1 MVTMS
6 VYQEIQRCKRVG
18 YNKKQTAYRTGL
30 ARGTVR
36 KFWDMNE
43 DVFAHFRISGSQ
55 RRQRFDEFRDEIIAL
70 LEQNYADGQDVYA
83 SSVYDVLEERH
94 GELPAGSRTLR
105 NYIRRLHAIGSVTKT
120 PKPRVRRPQEE
131 AEPGDQCQVDFGQ
144 QRIGSGAVVY
154 IFAAVLAAS
163 RVRFVSVQDHPFRT
177 IDVIRHILSAF
188 AMFGGRPRKL
198 VIDQDRLMTVS
209 ENGGEIVHTTD
220 FQAFINEQ
228 ELAIWLCRKADPES
242 KGKVENTVKFVKTSF
257 FSARR
262 FMTVEEIH
270 EPLSQWLIRRA
281 NGKIHQA
288 TGRIPAV
295 VLEREEAAALR
306 VLRASVYDTSSAAV
320 RDTRK
325 ADAKGMISFAGNR
338 YSVPDEYAGEVVA
351 FSPTATHL
359 NVHDRETGNR
369 IAHHEIPL
377 EKGRTIVSTQHRA
390 PRGKTAKEAYAEL
403 AKRIPDAQW
412 HRFLEANHEAY
423 PRYWKEQTALLKKVL
438 EQSVNEQALVE
449 AIAFCLESDSFGAGD
464 LRYAMRHLEEAYLVA
479 EQPLLEYVKPILAA
493 KRTYTAPDVPR
504 RGIGYYSSLV
514 SLLGV
519 AV

>member
-18 YNKKQTAYRTGL
+18 YNKKQTAHKTGL

-36 KFWDMNE
+36 KFWNMNE

-55 RRQRFDEFRDEIIAL
+55 RKQRFDLYRDEIIEVL
-70 LEQNYADGQDVYA
+70 GQNYADGQDVYA

-105 NYIRRLHAIGSVTKT
+105 NYIRGLHASGAVTQT

-144 QRIGSGAVVY
+144 QRIASGAVVY

-163 RVRFVSVQDHPFRT
+163 RVRFVSVQNRPFRT
-177 IDVIRHILSAF
+177 VDVIRHILAAF
-188 AMFGGRPRKL
+188 ALFGGRPRTI

-220 FQAFINEQ
+220 FQTFVDEQ
-228 ELAIWLCRKADPES
+228 DLRVWLCRKADPES

-270 EPLSQWLIRRA
+270 APLSQWLVRRA

-295 VLEREEAAALR
+295 VLDLEEKPALR
-306 VLRASVYDTSSAAV
+306 VLRASVYDTSAAAL
-320 RDTRK
+320 RDKRI

-338 YSVPDEYAGEVVA
+338 YSVPDEYAGEVVEL
-351 FSPTATHL
+351 SPTSTHL
-359 NVHDRETGNR
+359 NVHDRKTGKR
-369 IAHHEIPL
+369 IAHHEIPH
-377 EKGRTIVSTQHRA
+377 EKGRRIVSTHHRA
-390 PRGKTAKEAYAEL
+390 PRGKNAEEAYAEL
-403 AKRIPDAQW
+403 AKRISSEQW
-412 HRFLEANHEAY
+412 RRFLEANHEAY

-438 EQSVNEQALVE
+438 EQSVHEQALTDAIGFCVE
-449 AIAFCLESDSFGAGD
+449 SGSVGAGD
-464 LRYAMRHLEEAYLVA
+464 LRYAMRHLEEAYLA
-479 EQPLLEYVKPILAA
+479 SEQPLLEYIKPILAA
-493 KRTYTAPDVPR
+493 KRTHASPDVPR
-504 RGIGYYSSLV
+504 RGIDYYSSLV
-514 SLLGV
+514 SLLGA